1 VTKQFLALSDFCTII
16 QGGRHG
22 LSGNDFVSEGYP
34 AYGAGGLNGFLDTYE
49 FEHPA
54 VILSSIGARCGK
66 CFYASGRWS
75 SLANTQVIVPDE
87 NKADPRFLWFQLND
101 EGRWHRSG
109 TGQPFIKP
117 SDVKAHRVFLPPIE
131 DQRRIAAILDQADA
145 LRTKRR
151 EALALLDELQRGIFV
166 DMFGDPVANP
176 KGWERVS
183 FQSLLEEIEGGWSPN
198 CLDRPAAHGEWGVLK
213 LGAVTQCEYREAEN
227 KALPPDIEA
236 VPALEVKPG
245 DLLFSRKNTYDL
257 VGACALVGSAR
268 PRLLIPDLIF
278 RLRLREGAPIEKRFL
293 HQLLVFPT
301 KRKEIQKLASGSS
314 GSMPNIS
321 KGRLSAAS
329 IELPPLSLQQ
339 EFAKKLDA
347 VAAQKVACLD
357 GLIAS
362 NELVASL
369 QHRAFRGEL

>member
-131 DQRRIAAILDQADA
+131 DQRRIAAILDEADA
-145 LRTKRR
+145 LRAKRR
-151 EALALLDELQRGIFV
+151 DALALLDELQRGIFIE
-166 DMFGDPVANP
+166 MFGDPVTNP
-176 KGWERVS
+176 QRWPVAS
-183 FQSLLEEIEGGWSPN
+183 
-198 CLDRPAAHGEWGVLK
+198 
-213 LGAVTQCEYREAEN
+213 LGAVADFYAGN
-227 KALPPDIEA
+227 SLPEG
-236 VPALEVKPG
+236 VPFVGQEDG
-245 DLLFSRKNTYDL
+245 YLLMKVSDMNL
-257 VGACALVGSAR
+257 VGNERLVEKCQLWSGVSGARSATCPQKSIVIPKRGGAIGTNKKRMTVR
-268 PRLLIPDLIF
+268 PTVLDPNLMAVSAKSSLLPDYLFQWFMGFDLSRI
-278 RLRLREGAPIEKRFL
+278 
-293 HQLLVFPT
+293 V
-301 KRKEIQKLASGSS
+301 SGSS
-314 GSMPNIS
+314 VPQLNKQDLAPLEIQVPPVELQKIFSERCRQLEVLRGDAETALDWTE
-321 KGRLSAAS
+321 RLFAS
-329 IELPPLSLQQ
+329 
-339 EFAKKLDA
+339 
-347 VAAQKVACLD
+347 V
-357 GLIAS
+357 
-362 NELVASL
+362 

>member
-1 VTKQFLALSDFCTII
+1 MKDDGIVQGRGSPSLSLLMSKHTEFFC
-16 QGGRHG
+16 H
-22 LSGNDFVSEGYP
+22 LSKTNAASP
-34 AYGAGGLNGFLDTYE
+34 
-49 FEHPA
+49 P
-54 VILSSIGARCGK
+54 SS
-66 CFYASGRWS
+66 
-75 SLANTQVIVPDE
+75 
-87 NKADPRFLWFQLND
+87 
-101 EGRWHRSG
+101 
-109 TGQPFIKP
+109 
-117 SDVKAHRVFLPPIE
+117 
-131 DQRRIAAILDQADA
+131 
-145 LRTKRR
+145 TKR
-151 EALALLDELQRGIFV
+151 ICV